1 MINLSENS
9 DEVRDFMERIVDLR
23 FYQIEEMEET
33 TDLETENLVSTNLC
47 AIDFRDLIQG
57 KLHEDTEDRSKRLQ
71 EGFKEA
77 DIDNIIARYR
87 NYQKEIVS
95 QHATQRAFDRNR
107 TDQQINLLKP
117 LVNDDEFRLFEKGH
131 QEAVQENKGALNA
144 GLK

>member
-33 TDLETENLVSTNLC
+33 TDFETENLISTNLC
-47 AIDFRDLIQG
+47 AKDFRDLIQG

-77 DIDNIIARYR
+77 DMDDIITRYR

-95 QHATQRAFDRNR
+95 QHAT
-107 TDQQINLLKP
+107 
-117 LVNDDEFRLFEKGH
+117 
-131 QEAVQENKGALNA
+131 
-144 GLK
+144 